1 MSQRDYSEVLGV
13 SRDASEDEIKKAYR
27 KLALQYHPDRNPDNP
42 DAEQMFKDAAEAY
55 DALRDPE
62 RRANYDRYGTTDPFG
77 NGYGGF
83 SNTDDIFAQFS
94 DIFGDLFGFSSR
106 RGPRAQ
112 QGADLRYNLTISFLQ
127 AARGAEVP
135 ISVPKNVTCKECNG
149 SGAAP
154 GTGRETCAKCGGTG
168 QLRHTQGFFQ
178 MSVPCGACGG
188 QGYTLPH
195 PCPKCRGRGIVQ
207 ETRDLTVRIPA
218 GVNTGARLRLRRE
231 GEPGVNGGPE
241 GDLYVVLTVEE
252 DAVFERQGQDLVYR
266 ATITFPQ
273 AALGHRIIIPP
284 LDVPDAKKKKGKVED
299 PVEDAFTEPT
309 ELEIPRG
316 TQSGAVFRVPNKGLP
331 YIGEKRVGDML
342 VQAIVQTP
350 TKVSDEVERLLKEL
364 DAALGVAET
373 ETSFTEKLKKTF
385 NNIFS

>member
-1 MSQRDYSEVLGV
+1 MSQQDYYQVLGV

-42 DAEQMFKDAAEAY
+42 EAEQKFKEAAEAY

-77 NGYGGF
+77 NGFGGF
-83 SNTDDIFAQFS
+83 SSTDDIFAQFS

-112 QGADLRYNLTISFLQ
+112 QGADLRYNLNISFLQ

-135 ISVPKNVTCKECNG
+135 ISVPKNVTCQECQG
-149 SGAAP
+149 TGAAA
-154 GTGRETCAKCGGTG
+154 GTSRETCAKCGGSG

-178 MSVPCGACGG
+178 MAVPCGACGG
-188 QGYTLPH
+188 QGFTLPH
-195 PCPKCRGRGIVQ
+195 PCPKCRGRGLVQ
-207 ETRDLTVRIPA
+207 ETRELTVRIPA

-231 GEPGVNGGPE
+231 GEAGINGGPE

-252 DAVFERQGQDLVYR
+252 DDVFERQGQDLVYR

-273 AALGHRIIIPP
+273 AALGHRITIPP
-284 LDVPDAKKKKGKVED
+284 LDTPDSKNKKKGKQEEAVHD
-299 PVEDAFTEPT
+299 VFAEPT

-316 TQSGAVFRVPNKGLP
+316 TQSSAVFRVPGKGLP

-342 VQAIVQTP
+342 VQVIVQTP
-350 TKVSDEVERLLKEL
+350 TKLSDEAERLLKEL
-364 DAALGVAET
+364 DVALGMPEEA
-373 ETSFTEKLKKTF
+373 SFTEKLKKTF
-385 NNIFS
+385 NSIFN